1 RTEARDRFAS
11 DLVVKLEEAQSLYQ
25 VIEGF
30 KDALARLG
38 LVSSSALN
46 GPKVLRLEAT
56 LQYLRENFAENL
68 RLPEVAR
75 RAGFSVP
82 VFTRAFKQ
90 ATGTSFLSYV
100 RSLRVEHA
108 KRLLSSSA
116 LTTEQVAQS
125 CGFQS
130 QHHLLRS
137 FKKVV
142 GQTPGEFRRVHALR
156 HAQS

>member
-1 RTEARDRFAS
+1 
-11 DLVVKLEEAQSLYQ
+11 
-25 VIEGF
+25 
-30 KDALARLG
+30 
-38 LVSSSALN
+38 
-46 GPKVLRLEAT
+46 
-56 LQYLRENFAENL
+56 L
-68 RLPEVAR
+68 RLPEVAK

-100 RSLRVEHA
+100 RSLRVDHA
-108 KRLLSSSA
+108 KRLLASSA
-116 LTTEQVAQS
+116 LTTEQIAQS

-142 GQTPGEFRRVHALR
+142 GQTPGEYRRVYVLR